1 MPSVVNDDGT
11 TANRFSLI
19 DEIVRKGANGLPRR
33 ARRPRSGSAM
43 AELVDQRDEPAD
55 GS

>member
-19 DEIVRKGANGLPRR
+19 DEIVRKSANGCCGGPGG
-33 ARRPRSGSAM
+33 RSGSAM